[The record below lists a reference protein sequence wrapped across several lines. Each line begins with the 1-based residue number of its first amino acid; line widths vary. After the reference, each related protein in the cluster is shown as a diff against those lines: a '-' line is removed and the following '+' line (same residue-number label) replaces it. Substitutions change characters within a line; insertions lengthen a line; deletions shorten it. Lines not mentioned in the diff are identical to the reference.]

1 MKILCIC
8 LSSTLQ
14 RTITFDSL
22 KLEHVNRSKYYR
34 LDASGKAVNSARV
47 LEQLEPGCS
56 TVVCP
61 LGEKNLSAFTEAAE
75 RDKLNMLYATIPG
88 QTRECWTL
96 LDRTAGTTTELVVG
110 EPLLESA
117 DELKAVAAAEI
128 KILKIINDMLP
139 QVDAVLL
146 AGSRPKIWSDDLY
159 ATISGMTRDA
169 GKIFLADYIGQDM
182 TKTLTASVPDII
194 KINEEEFRAT
204 FREMADQPLQKAI
217 TEKSLQL
224 DNIIIVTRG
233 TESTYAAD
241 RGQFSECPSEKVTAL
256 NTTACG
262 DSFNAGFLY
271 EYLKNRDQSGTAAE
285 KLAAALQKGT
295 WCAARN
301 AENEAP
307 GTLR

>member
-22 KLEHVNRSKYYR
+22 KLEHVNRSKHYR

-47 LEQLEPGCS
+47 LEQLQAGCA

-61 LGEKNLSAFTEAAE
+61 LGEKNLTAFTEAAAH
-75 RDKLNMLYATIPG
+75 DKLDLAYVTIPG
-88 QTRECWTL
+88 NTRECWTL
-96 LDRTAGTTTELVVG
+96 LDRAAGTTTELVVG
-110 EPLLESA
+110 EPLLEGA
-117 DELKAVAAAEI
+117 DDLKAVSSAEI
-128 KILKIINDMLP
+128 KMLKFINDALP
-139 QVDAVLL
+139 QADAVLL

-169 GKIFLADYIGQDM
+169 GKLFLADYTGDDM
-182 TKTLTASVPDII
+182 TKTLASSVPDII

-204 FREMADQPLQKAI
+204 FPETAVQPLDQAI
-217 TEKSLQL
+217 TEKSRELK
-224 DNIIIVTRG
+224 NIIVVTRG
-233 TESTYAAD
+233 TESTLAAD
-241 RGQFSECPSEKVTAL
+241 RGSFSECATEKVTAL

-271 EYLKNRDQSGTAAE
+271 EYLKSRD
-285 KLAAALQKGT
+285 LA
-295 WCAARN
+295 AARN

-307 GTLR
+307 GTLK

>member
-1 MKILCIC
+1 MKIICIC

-14 RTITFDSL
+14 RTISFDSL
-22 KLEHVNRSKYYR
+22 KLEHVNRSKHYR

-47 LEQLEPGCS
+47 LEQLEAGCS
-56 TVVCP
+56 TLICP
-61 LGEKNLSAFTEAAE
+61 LGEKNLTAFTEAAE
-75 RDKLNMLYATIPG
+75 RDKLDLAYVTIPG

-117 DELKAVAAAEI
+117 EDLKAVSAAEI
-128 KILKIINDMLP
+128 KMLKFINDALP
-139 QVDAVLL
+139 QADAVLL

-159 ATISGMTRDA
+159 ATIAGMTQDA
-169 GKIFLADYIGQDM
+169 GKLFLADYTGDDM
-182 TKTLTASVPDII
+182 TKTLAASIPDII

-204 FREMADQPLQKAI
+204 FPETADLPLDQAI
-217 TEKSLQL
+217 TEKSRALK
-224 DNIIIVTRG
+224 NIIVVTRG
-233 TESTYAAD
+233 CESTLAAAK
-241 RGQFSECPSEKVTAL
+241 GSFSECATEKVTPI

-271 EYLKNRDQSGTAAE
+271 EYIKTRDLTAAL
-285 KLAAALQKGT
+285 KKGT

-307 GTLR
+307 GTLK

>member
-14 RTITFDSL
+14 RTISFKELNLTQ
-22 KLEHVNRSKYYR
+22 VNRSEHYR

-47 LEQLEPGCS
+47 LNQMEKGCA

-61 LGEKNLSAFTEAAE
+61 LGEKNLTAFTDAAA
-75 RDKLNMLYATIPG
+75 RDELDLCYVTIPG
-88 QTRECWTL
+88 NTRECWTL
-96 LDRTAGTTTELVVG
+96 LDRKAGTTTELVVG
-110 EPLLESA
+110 EPLLEG
-117 DELKAVAAAEI
+117 DENLKAVSSAEI
-128 KILKIINDMLP
+128 KMLKFINDALP

-159 ATISGMTRDA
+159 ATICGMTHDA
-169 GKIFLADYIGQDM
+169 GKLFLADYIGEDM
-182 TKTLTASVPDII
+182 RRTLAASIPDII

-204 FREMADQPLQKAI
+204 FPDMADQPLQQAI
-217 TEKSLQL
+217 TEKSRELN
-224 DNIIIVTRG
+224 NILVITRG
-233 TESTYAAD
+233 CDSTYAAA
-241 RGQFSECPSEKVTAL
+241 RGQFSECPTEKVAAL

-262 DSFNAGFLY
+262 DSFNAGFIY
-271 EYLKNRDQSGTAAE
+271 EYVRTGDIDASLK
-285 KLAAALQKGT
+285 KGT

-307 GTLR
+307 GTIHG